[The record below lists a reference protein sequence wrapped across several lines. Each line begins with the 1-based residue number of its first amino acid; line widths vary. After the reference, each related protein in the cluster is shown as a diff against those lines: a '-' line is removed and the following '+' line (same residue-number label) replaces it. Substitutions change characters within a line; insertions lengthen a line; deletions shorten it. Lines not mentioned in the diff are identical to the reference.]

1 MLISGA
7 SVAGPTAAYWLSRHG
22 FDVTV
27 VERMPLERVVTSGH
41 AVDLFGPARDVAT
54 WMGVLPTLVENRTR
68 TDVVSFVQDHGGGVD
83 LEMSELVAGA
93 AGGHVEIMRGRLAAI
108 LYEATR
114 NDVHYLFGDSIQTID
129 QQPDGVA
136 VTFEHAP
143 PTGSTCSS
151 EPTVCTP
158 RSVGWLP
165 VPWAVTWPA
174 SCFPTTSTLT
184 GGWWSGTLPRRSI
197 SRISLTWMPDCG
209 TSMDMAGRS
218 GAASV
223 RRDRAQQVFVCAKAG
238 LQFPVSLAEFL
249 GQDIGAVH
257 GDAGAAADRPPG
269 ESPALPMRA
278 TRPEVQWPITIWLM
292 ESK

>member
-1 MLISGA
+1 MRVLISGA
-7 SVAGPTAAYWLSRHG
+7 GVAGPTAAYWLSRHG

-114 NDVHYLFGDSIQTID
+114 NDVNCLFGDFIRMID

-143 PTGSTCSS
+143 ADRFDLLIGADGLHS
-151 EPTVCTP
+151 E
-158 RSVGWLP
+158 
-165 VPWAVTWPA
+165 
-174 SCFPTTSTLT
+174 
-184 GGWWSGTLPRRSI
+184 
-197 SRISLTWMPDCG
+197 
-209 TSMDMAGRS
+209 
-218 GAASV
+218 V
-223 RRDRAQQVFVCAKAG
+223 RRLASGPVGGYLAGIVLPNYLHLDGRMVVWNAPEAQHLPHQPDLDAG
-238 LQFPVSLAEFL
+238 LRDQHGHGRPVRRCE
-249 GQDIGAVH
+249 
-257 GDAGAAADRPPG
+257 R
-269 ESPALPMRA
+269 SPR
-278 TRPEVQWPITIWLM
+278 
-292 ESK
+292 